1 MAYQIIWTSE
11 ADNDL
16 YAIIDYLKLNWSDL
30 SAEKF
35 VNRIMK
41 KIERIAEMPYVPRY
55 TLQPNVQM
63 IKLDRKNILF
73 YKIENN
79 QIVLL
84 SIYPYKKD
92 IKKSKYY

>member
-55 TLQPNVQM
+55 TSQLNVQM

-84 SIYPYKKD
+84 IIYPYKKD

>member
-1 MAYQIIWTSE
+1 MAYQLIWTSE

-16 YAIIDYLKLNWSDL
+16 YAIIDYLNLNWSDL

-55 TLQPNVQM
+55 TSQPNVQM
-63 IKLDRKNILF
+63 IKLDRKNALF
-73 YKIENN
+73 YRIENN